1 MNSWDQYNDESKGF
15 FESYL
20 SISSELIFSDVID
33 YMPSSGARCLDLGAG
48 SGRDS
53 AFLAKR
59 GCKVKAVEPSK
70 LFRLKATAFFK
81 DLDIEWID
89 DSLPSLRKVK
99 ALGHCY
105 DFILMSAV
113 WMHLDSIERQAALVS
128 VYSLLKN
135 GGVFIL
141 TLRLGSAEP
150 DRMIHE
156 ITTNEAITKAK
167 LAGFDIKHVNP
178 VKVDGFKRGEVSW
191 QILVLTKN

>member
-20 SISSELIFSDVID
+20 SINSELIFSDVMT
-33 YMPSSGARCLDLGAG
+33 YLPSSGSICLDIGAG

-59 GCKVKAVEPSK
+59 GCKVKAVEPSE
-70 LFRLKATAFFK
+70 LFRRKATGFFK
-81 DLDIEWID
+81 GLDIEWID
-89 DSLPSLRKVK
+89 DFLPSLRKVK

-128 VYSLLKN
+128 VYALLKN
-135 GGVFIL
+135 GGVFVL

-150 DRMIHE
+150 DRMIYE
-156 ITTNEAITKAK
+156 ITTNEAIAKAK

-178 VKVDGFKRGEVSW
+178 VKGDSFKRGQVSW